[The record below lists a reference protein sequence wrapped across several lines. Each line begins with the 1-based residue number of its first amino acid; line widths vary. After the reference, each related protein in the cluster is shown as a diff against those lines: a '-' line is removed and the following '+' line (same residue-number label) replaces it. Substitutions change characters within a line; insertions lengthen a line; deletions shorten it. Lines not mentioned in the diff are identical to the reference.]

1 MPIKREGSGIDR
13 YLADRIERMK
23 KALVYNLNYVGEECV
38 NTARITARKGRDY
51 KDQTGNLRSSVGYV
65 VVVDGE
71 IVSESSFEQVSTGAE
86 GSQEGRNYAER
97 IAKQHP
103 QGIALVVVAG
113 MNYAKYVAGRGYDV
127 LQSAELLSKKLV
139 PQMLEQLGIK

>member
-1 MPIKREGSGIDR
+1 MALKCNTPMSAFEQA
-13 YLADRIERMK
+13 LEE
-23 KALVYNLNYVGEECV
+23 KARRVHQALIANLIYVGEEAV
-38 NTARITARKGRDY
+38 KEARQHHRY